1 MRNFLIVNTY
11 FSSTSEINQRR
22 IETHKCGSV
31 ARERIICLHSTG
43 AYIENT
49 VAEFWTVADDSM
61 NALTIYSD
69 SQNLTYAF
77 RNLDS
82 PRSSLETVWY
92 SWCWTWFNNLIGK
105 AKIAQ
110 VD

>member
-1 MRNFLIVNTY
+1 MSKSLIVKTY

-31 ARERIICLHSTG
+31 ARKRIICLHSAG

-49 VAEFWTVADDSM
+49 VTEFSTVADNSM
-61 NALTIYSD
+61 DTLTIYSD
-69 SQNLTYAF
+69 SQNLTYVF

-92 SWCWTWFNNLIGK
+92 S
-105 AKIAQ
+105 
-110 VD
+110 